1 MVKEDIIKISAF
13 SAGWSWYHD
22 LKLKSKLT
30 VECLLGHYPT
40 LSMRD
45 NPSENWS
52 SKNKPWSGFNILRGG
67 THRSEHYVYWHSP
80 PLARYTSHWIS
91 AHLTKHSVVRNC
103 LLCLHLSLQPCPWSL
118 RVKRGKLWDYGNGKW
133 WKCDGWQCDTILM
146 IVFPFKYF
154 RLHQKYLTH
163 CENCIGVGLPG
174 IFGLRWDS
182 VWMCV

>member
-1 MVKEDIIKISAF
+1 MIQLQDSIKLNRMDGNQISGNQKPLLIHSGPYKKISLLLTMLKEDIIKISAF

-67 THRSEHYVYWHSP
+67 THRSEHYVYWHSS
-80 PLARYTSHWIS
+80 PLGQIYLELDQCSPDQTQCHQK
-91 AHLTKHSVVRNC
+91 LSVVSP
-103 LLCLHLSLQPCPWSL
+103 SLITSMPL
-118 RVKRGKLWDYGNGKW
+118 
-133 WKCDGWQCDTILM
+133 
-146 IVFPFKYF
+146 VFESQE
-154 RLHQKYLTH
+154 R
-163 CENCIGVGLPG
+163 
-174 IFGLRWDS
+174 
-182 VWMCV
+182 